1 MLDSSMRFERKEIK
15 EKKQEEGQVS
25 LFLVE
30 NEKLKKESS
39 KDYVFSK
46 KKSDFREI
54 SKTLFLPSLQLVSES
69 HTPKLSFCN
78 GEFMGFG

>member
-1 MLDSSMRFERKEIK
+1 M
-15 EKKQEEGQVS
+15 
-25 LFLVE
+25 E